1 MSIQKWLVFF
11 RYKIEPCLL
20 MKISEGRTVIFLVYL
35 GDVIP
40 MEDRKEN
47 LHSDFRCWKRILYQ
61 IYRIN
66 DWLDWSVS
74 LKKSKCMATIS
85 VAD

>member
-1 MSIQKWLVFF
+1 
-11 RYKIEPCLL
+11 

-66 DWLDWSVS
+66 DWL
-74 LKKSKCMATIS
+74 
-85 VAD
+85 